1 MAIGSDPEKAPGRS
15 DPQARR
21 PAGTESLTLGPGCGR
36 GAVVSVGATA
46 TDRTRPNAFG
56 PIGMPQPGASTR
68 DTVQSQEPRQTRGMM
83 RFPNVRAF
91 DQALS
96 ALPATDAA
104 AVEAARCRQL
114 QLTKP
119 PGALGRLEDLAIF
132 LAGWQGRERPSLE
145 RARAVIFAGN
155 HGVAAQG
162 VSAFP
167 AEVTAQMVANFAAG
181 GAAINALT
189 GAIGMPLEVVTLDLE
204 HPTQDFTKAP
214 AMDEAEC
221 LAALSRGA
229 AAVAPG
235 TDLLLLG
242 EMGIAN
248 STAAAALCLRSFGG
262 TAADWAGPGTGL
274 DTHGVD
280 RKAAAITRAMAQH
293 AGAPMTPFETL
304 RRVGGRELAAIAG
317 AVLAARHAGVPVLL
331 DGFICCSAIA
341 PLAAAAPSIVDHCIA
356 GHCSAE
362 PGHARLLERL
372 GLDPLLR
379 LNMRLGEGSGA
390 AVAAAVLRSA
400 LAAHN
405 GMATF
410 AEAGVADGA

>member
-1 MAIGSDPEKAPGRS
+1 MPLPHATPALPPLDSIAAFEAALAALPDP
-15 DPQARR
+15 DQASID
-21 PAGTESLTLGPGCGR
+21 A
-36 GAVVSVGATA
+36 ATA
-46 TDRTRPNAFG
+46 
-56 PIGMPQPGASTR
+56 
-68 DTVQSQEPRQTRGMM
+68 RQ
-83 RFPNVRAF
+83 
-91 DQALS
+91 Q
-96 ALPATDAA
+96 
-104 AVEAARCRQL
+104 

-132 LAGWQGRERPSLE
+132 LAGWQRRERPSLKT
-145 RARAVIFAGN
+145 AKAVVFAGN

-189 GAIGMPLEVVTLDLE
+189 GAIGMPLDVLALDLDR
-204 HPTQDFTKAP
+204 PTADFTTAP
-214 AMDEAEC
+214 AMTEDEC
-221 LAALSRGA
+221 LSALRQGA
-229 AAVAPG
+229 SVVTRG

-262 TAADWAGPGTGL
+262 NAIDWTGPGTGL
-274 DTHGVD
+274 DGAGVT
-280 RKAAAITRAMAQH
+280 RKAEVVGKAAARH
-293 AGAPMTPFETL
+293 ADAPSTPFETL

-362 PGHARLLERL
+362 PGHGRLLERL

-379 LNMRLGEGSGA
+379 LNLRLGEASGA

-405 GMATF
+405 EMATF
-410 AEAGVADGA
+410 AEAGVSDRG

>member
-1 MAIGSDPEKAPGRS
+1 MPLPDA
-15 DPQARR
+15 R
-21 PAGTESLTLGPGCGR
+21 PALPPFDSVAAFEAALATLP
-36 GAVVSVGATA
+36 APDAASIDAATA
-46 TDRTRPNAFG
+46 
-56 PIGMPQPGASTR
+56 
-68 DTVQSQEPRQTRGMM
+68 RQ
-83 RFPNVRAF
+83 
-91 DQALS
+91 Q
-96 ALPATDAA
+96 
-104 AVEAARCRQL
+104 

-119 PGALGRLEDLAIF
+119 PGSLGRLEDLAIF
-132 LAGWQGRERPSLE
+132 LAGWQRRERPSLE
-145 RARAVIFAGN
+145 TAKAVVFAGN

-189 GAIGMPLEVVTLDLE
+189 GVLGMPLDVFPLDLDQ
-204 HPTQDFTKAP
+204 PTADFTAAP
-214 AMDEAEC
+214 AMTEEEC
-221 LAALSRGA
+221 LAALRAGA
-229 AAVAPG
+229 AVVTPD
-235 TDLLLLG
+235 THLLLLG

-262 TAADWAGPGTGL
+262 AAGDWVGPGTGV
-274 DTHGVD
+274 DGDGV
-280 RKAAAITRAMAQH
+280 RHKAAVIARALAYH
-293 AGAPMTPFETL
+293 GGAPTTPFETL

-317 AVLAARHAGVPVLL
+317 AVLAARHARVPVLL
-331 DGFICCSAIA
+331 DGFICCAAIA
-341 PLAAAAPSIVDHCIA
+341 PLAAAAPAIVDHCIA

-362 PGHARLLERL
+362 PGHARLLARL

-379 LNMRLGEGSGA
+379 LNLRLGEASGA

-410 AEAGVADGA
+410 AEAGVSTGG

>member
-1 MAIGSDPEKAPGRS
+1 MPLRDATSTAPLF
-15 DPQARR
+15 
-21 PAGTESLTLGPGCGR
+21 PAV
-36 GAVVSVGATA
+36 A
-46 TDRTRPNAFG
+46 AFE
-56 PIGMPQPGASTR
+56 A
-68 DTVQSQEPRQTRGMM
+68 
-83 RFPNVRAF
+83 
-91 DQALS
+91 ALA
-96 ALPATDAA
+96 ALPAADPSSIDAA
-104 AVEAARCRQL
+104 RARQQ

-119 PGALGRLEDLAIF
+119 PGSLGRLEDIAVF
-132 LAGWQGRERPSLE
+132 LAGWQRRERPSLDH
-145 RARAVIFAGN
+145 AKAVVFAGN

-167 AEVTAQMVANFAAG
+167 PEVTAQMVANFAHG

-189 GAIGMPLEVVTLDLE
+189 GAIGMPLEVIALELDR
-204 HPTQDFTKAP
+204 PTRDFTANA
-214 AMDEAEC
+214 AMTEDEC
-221 LAALSRGA
+221 LAALNQGA
-229 AAVAPG
+229 AVVTPA

-262 TAADWAGPGTGL
+262 SASDWTGPGTGL
-274 DTHGVD
+274 DSAGVS
-280 RKAAAITRAMAQH
+280 RKAAVVEQGIAHH
-293 AGAPMTPFETL
+293 AGAGRSPFETL

-317 AVLAARHAGVPVLL
+317 AVLAARQAGVPVLL
-331 DGFICCSAIA
+331 DGFICCAAVA
-341 PLAAAAPSIVDHCIA
+341 PLAAAAPDIVAHCIA

-362 PGHARLLERL
+362 PGHARLLDQL

-379 LNMRLGEGSGA
+379 LDMRLGEASGA

-410 AEAGVADGA
+410 AEAGVAGGA

>member
-1 MAIGSDPEKAPGRS
+1 MIDLS
-15 DPQARR
+15 
-21 PAGTESLTLGPGCGR
+21 
-36 GAVVSVGATA
+36 SVA
-46 TDRTRPNAFG
+46 
-56 PIGMPQPGASTR
+56 
-68 DTVQSQEPRQTRGMM
+68 
-83 RFPNVRAF
+83 AF
-91 DQALS
+91 DQALVS
-96 ALPATDAA
+96 LPSPDAA
-104 AVEAARCRQL
+104 AADAARERQQ

-119 PGALGRLEDLAIF
+119 PGSLGRLEDLAIF
-132 LAGWQGRERPSLE
+132 LAGWQGRARPSIDA
-145 RARAVIFAGN
+145 ARAVIFAGN

-189 GAIGMPLEVVTLDLE
+189 GVIGMRLDVIALDLDR
-204 HPTQDFTKAP
+204 PTRDFTNGA
-214 AMDEAEC
+214 AMEEAEC
-221 LAALSRGA
+221 LEALRQGA
-229 AAVAPG
+229 AVVTPD

-262 TAADWAGPGTGL
+262 TPADWVGPGTGL
-274 DTHGVD
+274 DPHGVG
-280 RKAAAITRAMAQH
+280 RKGAVIARAIEVH
-293 AGAPMTPFETL
+293 AGAPHTPFETL
-304 RRVGGRELAAIAG
+304 RRLGGRELAAIAG

-331 DGFICCSAIA
+331 DGFICCASLA
-341 PLAAAAPSIVDHCIA
+341 PLAAAAPAIIDHCIA

-362 PGHARLLERL
+362 PGHARLLARL
-372 GLDPLLR
+372 GLEPLLR
-379 LNMRLGEGSGA
+379 LDMRLGEGSGA

-410 AEAGVADGA
+410 AEAGVAGGA